1 MFRKIAVSIVCTS
14 MLAACATPSTTY
26 TPVDKSGIGF
36 QDMKIESN
44 RFNVVFTGDTDA
56 SQLEVENFA
65 LRRAAEITLDQKE
78 TWFRVVNKAS
88 DIIGGSQNRGT
99 SVGVSGGSGSR
110 GGGVGVGIGFDL
122 TPDRKAYQSRLEIIT
137 GSGPK
142 PAGAEGVIYDAQSVL
157 DTSTT
162 NSTYSN

>member
-1 MFRKIAVSIVCTS
+1 MLRK
-14 MLAACATPSTTY
+14 LALSLACASFLTACATPVTTY
-26 TPVDKSGIGF
+26 TPANKDGVGF
-36 QDMKIESN
+36 ADMKIESN

-65 LRRAAEITLDQKE
+65 LRRAAEITLDQNA
-78 TWFRVVNKAS
+78 TWFRVVTKTS
-88 DIIGGSQNRGT
+88 DIIGGTQNRGT

-142 PAGAEGVIYDAQSVL
+142 PDGAEGRIYDAQSVI
-157 DTSTT
+157 DTSST
-162 NSTYSN
+162 NSTVSN